1 MTHFVRKLTR
11 VGKRSLVIVVPAEIV
26 DEMGLR
32 ERQKMTIHRRGK
44 KIVIEDW
51 VE

>member
-1 MTHFVRKLTR
+1 MAKVVRKLTR
-11 VGKRSLVIVVPAEIV
+11 VGKRSLSIVIPAEIV

-32 ERQKMTIHRRGK
+32 ERQKMTIHRYGK